1 MFKNLYVKWSEWR
14 GKAVGSSTIDETSE
28 KLSKEE
34 SISQIDEETGNYVTG
49 LTFCSDERGITC
61 KGHPVLENLSIHPIG
76 EGMLWIGE
84 SHGPLF
90 YANANTGIARQ
101 LLDENSNLVG
111 FEDKDFDWDKLKDVE
126 HPYDLNR
133 RHVGYGGLGRYND
146 FRDGVCCL
154 CWMLYPDGRYF
165 ADEDGFGGEDNDE
178 ENIYCVIDSNLRIV
192 IPWQPM
198 SDEVMAAKM
207 REAKE
212 IAGAQ
217 KSNTENQGGICSI
230 DLEKKALQFVS
241 KIDSII
247 EDGSQVC
254 VDSLFSV
261 LDRLTLKPGFR
272 LGLKI
277 ASRKGI
283 GDESWFYTYI
293 QEDDVSD
300 AIDHRVMQRRMIFDD
315 IIVEQ
320 SAMGA
325 WQTYLLYISSTIMPT
340 WWHGGYINREF
351 FFDRENYRGI
361 TSNWGRKDVD
371 IELSQIPQ
379 PTVEMKEGKAVVSC
393 PYWNDWKG
401 LVLQTV
407 DVEFKPDGAVAL
419 TPHSKVLYKYDCGVC
434 F

>member
-1 MFKNLYVKWSEWR
+1 MFKKLYVKWLVWR
-14 GKAVGSSTIDETSE
+14 GKAVESSTTDEISE
-28 KLSKEE
+28 DLPKEE
-34 SISQIDEETGNYVTG
+34 SICEIDEDGIYVTG

-61 KGHPVLENLSIHPIG
+61 KGHPVLEKLSIHPIG
-76 EGMLWIGE
+76 EGMLWIGN
-84 SHGPLF
+84 SCGPLY
-90 YANANTGIARQ
+90 YANSYKGIARQ
-101 LLDENSNLVG
+101 LLDGNSNLVG
-111 FEDKDFDWDKLKDVE
+111 FEEMDFDWDKLKEVE

-165 ADEDGFGGEDNDE
+165 ADEDGFGMEDNDE
-178 ENIYCVIDSNLRIV
+178 ENIYCIIDSNLRIV
-192 IPWQPM
+192 ITWQPM
-198 SDEVMAAKM
+198 TDEEMATKM

-212 IAGAQ
+212 IAVAH
-217 KSNTENQGGICSI
+217 KSNTDNHGEICSS

-247 EDGSQVC
+247 EDGSQESI
-254 VDSLFSV
+254 DSLFSV
-261 LDRLTLKPGFR
+261 LDCLTLKPGFR

-277 ASRKGI
+277 AARKGI
-283 GDESWFYTYI
+283 GDESWFYTY
-293 QEDDVSD
+293 QEDEASD
-300 AIDHRVMQRRMIFDD
+300 AIGDRVMPRRMIFDD

-325 WQTYLLYISSTIMPT
+325 WQAYLLYIAPTIMPT
-340 WWHGGYINREF
+340 WWHGGYICREF
-351 FFDRENYRGI
+351 FFDRDHYRGI

-371 IELSQIPQ
+371 IKLSQIPQ

-393 PYWNDWKG
+393 PYWNDWQG
-401 LVLQTV
+401 LVLEKV
-407 DVEFKPDGAVAL
+407 DVEFKSDGTIAL
-419 TPHSKVLYKYDCGVC
+419 NSHSKVLYKYDCGVC